1 VHDFKVK
8 FEWDSAKSGSNQAK
22 HGISFGQAVSLWD
35 GVVVSFKSHQP
46 GELRQL
52 VIGRINGK
60 TWTAIITERG
70 DTIRI
75 ISVRRARETEEQL
88 YEKNKN

>member
-1 VHDFKVK
+1 VK
-8 FEWDSAKSGSNQAK
+8 FEWDSAKSDRNQAK
-22 HGISFGQAVSLWD
+22 HGISFGQAVALWD
-35 GVVVSFKSHQP
+35 GAVVSLKSHQL

-52 VIGRINGK
+52 VIGHINGK

-70 DTIRI
+70 ETIRI
-75 ISVRRARETEEQL
+75 ISVRRSRETEEQL